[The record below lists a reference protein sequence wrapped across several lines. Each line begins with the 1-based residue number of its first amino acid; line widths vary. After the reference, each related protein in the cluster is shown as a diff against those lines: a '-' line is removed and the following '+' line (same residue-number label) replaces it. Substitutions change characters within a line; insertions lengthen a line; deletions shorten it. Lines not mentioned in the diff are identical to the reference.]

1 MPSDPAVG
9 FESVWVAMV
18 GDDTVWRIDPLAMN
32 AASIVNVGDA
42 PFGVVAQAGS
52 VWVANN
58 CGATVSRIDPASNEV
73 VATIDTRYYPRWLDA
88 GHGYVWVGVAA
99 EPYDFGMPV
108 CN

>member
-1 MPSDPAVG
+1 
-9 FESVWVAMV
+9 
-18 GDDTVWRIDPLAMN
+18 
-32 AASIVNVGDA
+32 
-42 PFGVVAQAGS
+42 
-52 VWVANN
+52 VANN